1 MELYNPLGAG
11 HVQAVGKS
19 TSGRIVWE
27 VVAEREHVERYMR
40 RHGYV
45 FGTQKLTTSRL
56 VNGWVYP
63 KGR

>member
-1 MELYNPLGAG
+1 M
-11 HVQAVGKS
+11 QAVGKS